1 MEEKLEK
8 IYEQIKMQNLILML
22 DKLGPNLQNYEYNA
36 IRREIYDRIGLND
49 LMFGKPDDE
58 EDVWQIK

>member
-22 DKLGPNLQNYEYNA
+22 DKLGPNLQSYEYNA

-58 EDVWQIK
+58 EDV